1 MILTQEGFGG
11 FSFSAYLCSQMKQF
25 SVVIWFV
32 LCLLTACQ
40 EPDATAT
47 PTVTTVGND
56 SAAIYQSLAYQET
69 FNGSLAKAESYAN
82 RAFLLS
88 QDSIIECNA
97 LSILCYIYYREGR
110 QKDLELLMQ
119 TISPEMY
126 VNVMDMQ
133 LQVEQDK
140 AGRQQRLYGIVIV
153 LLLLMLAALGFWYY
167 RRMKSL
173 TRLYQQRI
181 TTVREKL
188 EISETKTGVDVLFAI
203 INNQNISQM
212 GKQEEQAVQKI
223 LPLVDATL
231 ADVLGMASSS
241 LTPKETFFCIM
252 EYYGKSDRQKARSFC
267 CSEQAIRSTKSRL
280 NKKIDIAI
288 LRSE

>member
-1 MILTQEGFGG
+1 MR
-11 FSFSAYLCSQMKQF
+11 QF
-25 SVVIWFV
+25 SVIICSA

-40 EPDATAT
+40 MPDKTAS
-47 PTVTTVGND
+47 PTVSTMGND

-69 FNGSLAKAESYAN
+69 FNGSLSKAESYAN

-119 TISPEMY
+119 TISPEIY

-133 LQVEQDK
+133 QQVEQDK
-140 AGRQQRLYGIVIV
+140 AGRQQRLYGTIIAV
-153 LLLLMLAALGFWYY
+153 LLLLFGIFGLWYY
-167 RRMKSL
+167 LRMKSL

-188 EISETKTGVDVLFAI
+188 EISETKTGVDILYAI
-203 INNQNISQM
+203 INDHNISQM
-212 GKQEEQAVQKI
+212 GKHEEQAVLKT

-231 ADVLGMASSS
+231 ADALGKASSP

-280 NKKIDIAI
+280 NKKIDFAI

>member
-1 MILTQEGFGG
+1 M
-11 FSFSAYLCSQMKQF
+11 
-25 SVVIWFV
+25 
-32 LCLLTACQ
+32 
-40 EPDATAT
+40 
-47 PTVTTVGND
+47 GND

-69 FNGSLAKAESYAN
+69 FNGSLSKAESYAN

-140 AGRQQRLYGIVIV
+140 AGRQQRLYGMIIAV
-153 LLLLMLAALGFWYY
+153 LLLLFGVFGLWYY

-173 TRLYQQRI
+173 TRLYP
-181 TTVREKL
+181 T
-188 EISETKTGVDVLFAI
+188 
-203 INNQNISQM
+203 
-212 GKQEEQAVQKI
+212 
-223 LPLVDATL
+223 
-231 ADVLGMASSS
+231 
-241 LTPKETFFCIM
+241 
-252 EYYGKSDRQKARSFC
+252 
-267 CSEQAIRSTKSRL
+267 
-280 NKKIDIAI
+280 
-288 LRSE
+288 

>member
-1 MILTQEGFGG
+1 
-11 FSFSAYLCSQMKQF
+11 MKKF
-25 SVVIWFV
+25 SVIVWSVF
-32 LCLLTACQ
+32 CLLTACQ
-40 EPDATAT
+40 MTDTTAS
-47 PTVTTVGND
+47 PTVSPVGND

-69 FNGSLAKAESYAN
+69 FNGSLSKAESYAN

-110 QKDLELLMQ
+110 QKDLELLLQ

-140 AGRQQRLYGIVIV
+140 SERQQRLYGIVIA

-181 TTVREKL
+181 NTVREKL
-188 EISETKTGVDVLFAI
+188 EISETKTGVDVLYAI
-203 INNQNISQM
+203 INDQNISQM

-223 LPLVDATL
+223 LPLVDVTL
-231 ADVLGMASSS
+231 ADTLSKASSP

-252 EYYGKSDRQKARSFC
+252 EYYGKNDRQKARSFC
-267 CSEQAIRSTKSRL
+267 CSEQAVRSTKSRL

>member
-11 FSFSAYLCSQMKQF
+11 FSFSVYLCSQMKQF
-25 SVVIWFV
+25 SVVIWSV

-40 EPDATAT
+40 KPDTTAT

-69 FNGSLAKAESYAN
+69 FNGSLSKAESYAN

-140 AGRQQRLYGIVIV
+140 AGRQQRLYGIVIA
-153 LLLLMLAALGFWYY
+153 LLLLLFGVFGLWSY
-167 RRMKSL
+167 RRM
-173 TRLYQQRI
+173 
-181 TTVREKL
+181 
-188 EISETKTGVDVLFAI
+188 
-203 INNQNISQM
+203 
-212 GKQEEQAVQKI
+212 
-223 LPLVDATL
+223 
-231 ADVLGMASSS
+231 
-241 LTPKETFFCIM
+241 
-252 EYYGKSDRQKARSFC
+252 
-267 CSEQAIRSTKSRL
+267 
-280 NKKIDIAI
+280 
-288 LRSE
+288 